1 MAVIT
6 EATPNPNAMK
16 FVSDQQIF
24 PGDDSINVKLGE
36 TSDFPVLNELIELIE
51 VDNVFGYQFFITINK
66 KETLSWKTIIPK
78 VEAVMAAHGYR

>member
-24 PGDDSINVKLGE
+24 PGDDSVNVRHGE
-36 TSDFPVLNELIELIE
+36 TSDYPVLNELIKLVE
-51 VDNVFGYQFFITINK
+51 VDNVFGYQYFITINK
-66 KETLSWKTIIPK
+66 RESIPWETVIPK
-78 VEAVMAAHGYR
+78 VEAVMVAHGY

>member
-24 PGDDSINVKLGE
+24 PGEDSINVKHGE
-36 TSDFPVLNELIELIE
+36 SSDFPVLNELIELVE
-51 VDNVFGYQFFITINK
+51 VDNVFGYQFFITVNK
-66 KETLSWKTIIPK
+66 KETVSWKTLIPK
-78 VEAVMAAHGYR
+78 VEAVMAAYGYR

>member
-24 PGDDSINVKLGE
+24 PGDDSVNVKHGE
-36 TSDFPVLNELIELIE
+36 MSDYAVLNELIKLSE
-51 VDNVFGYQFFITINK
+51 VENVFGYQFFITINK
-66 KETLSWKTIIPK
+66 QENVPWETVIPK
-78 VEAVMAAHGYR
+78 VEAVMAKHGY

>member
-24 PGDDSINVKLGE
+24 PGDDSINIKLGE
-36 TSDFPVLNELIELIE
+36 TSDFPVLNELIALVE

-66 KETLSWKTIIPK
+66 KETVSWETIIPK

>member
-16 FVSDQQIF
+16 FVADQQIF

-36 TSDFPVLNELIELIE
+36 TSDFSVLNELIELEE
-51 VDNVFGYQFFITINK
+51 VDNVFGYQFFITVNK
-66 KETLSWKTIIPK
+66 KDTVSWKTLIPK